1 MQIITQLDNFLNV
14 TQPNRQRAAQE
25 ELQEGTYLFMKLEF
39 PEKSHHIG
47 QGIT

>member
-14 TQPNRQRAAQE
+14 TQPNRQREE

-47 QGIT
+47 RGIT